1 MQEAVTILKGVFGFT
16 DQPLTSAPRVRHPD
30 EQGQEVLRDSTR
42 KRAPPPPP
50 PPTAPRRQSSDSAT
64 DYQPLLKGRSN
75 SNESNAAADA
85 AAAEEADLNLPRF
98 RLWTFP
104 AHIDNQEIAALLA
117 LFPAFIAGAGGKGK
131 GKGRG
136 RDVRLPLTRPGAGV
150 ADKAEEAA
158 WKGVEVDGKQV
169 AKVPVIEQESKEG
182 VLRCG
187 TGRMWRG
194 EDDREGPWEGNAW
207 FRFVEWLKRFFGL

>member
-16 DQPLTSAPRVRHPD
+16 DQPLTSAPRIRSTD
-30 EQGQEVLRDSTR
+30 EQEVLRDSTR

-50 PPTAPRRQSSDSAT
+50 SRRQSSESSA

-104 AHIDNQEIAALLA
+104 AHIDDEEAAHLLT
-117 LFPAFIAGAGGKGK
+117 LFPAFISKQ
-131 GKGRG
+131 
-136 RDVRLPLTRPGAGV
+136 RDVRLPLTRPGRGR
-150 ADKAEEAA
+150 KEEEAS
-158 WKGVEVDGKQV
+158 WKVVQLDGKEV
-169 AKVPVIEQESKEG
+169 AKVPIIEEEGREG
-182 VLRCG
+182 VLRAG

-194 EDDREGPWEGNAW
+194 EEDREAPYEGGGW
-207 FRFVEWLKRFFGL
+207 FRFVQWLKRLFGM